1 MNSIDKKALDKLK
14 EEYKE
19 VLENPAIES
28 LINLKRMGDRGLIL
42 TNHVNYPEMSE
53 EKYVQKFRE
62 TLPNLRKYLSR
73 VFK

>member
-14 EEYKE
+14 EEYKD

-42 TNHVNYPEMSE
+42 TNHVDYPEMSE
-53 EKYVQKFRE
+53 KKYVQKFKDS
-62 TLPNLRKYLSR
+62 LSYLLKR
-73 VFK
+73 L